1 MSNSILISNL
11 LMGVGLSYVFEMLRV
26 LQIAILLPLFKS
38 NIPANSGMVFS
49 VINKIAA
56 FDVFEIGEY
65 VDEFLDLLPSEPV
78 NEKFET
84 IGLESLYFINNLGS
98 FFLIVTIDIILVLV
112 ILVIR

>member
-1 MSNSILISNL
+1 M
-11 LMGVGLSYVFEMLRV
+11 

-49 VINKIAA
+49 VINKVAA
-56 FDVFEIGEY
+56 FDILEIGEY
-65 VDEFLDLLPSEPV
+65 VDEFLEMQPSEPV

-84 IGLESLYFINNLGS
+84 IGLESLYFINNIGS
-98 FFLIVTIDIILVLV
+98 FFLAVFVDIILVLF